1 MRSEYFYRG
10 FDTAASIGKLPNDYD
25 KCVKAYKAHRG
36 LTEIDGCPEL
46 GDWINGWDMFYILKF
61 NRDGLNNDMCY
72 SYYAVA
78 IVFDLSKLD
87 SDQVFRLWYW
97 IQDEHGVNTEH
108 WYEGNHAIS
117 EYGTG
122 IPGCWDDKNEF
133 WIPGDWDGKNYW
145 LISHWGFWRGDLLRF
160 LINEG
165 YPDDSYRVVPDPNL

>member
-10 FDTAASIGKLPNDYD
+10 FDTAASIGKLPNDHD
-25 KCVKAYKAHRG
+25 KCIKAYKSFRG

-46 GDWINGWDMFYILKF
+46 GEWIYGWNMFYILKF
-61 NRDGLNNDMCY
+61 NRDGLNNDMHYEYY
-72 SYYAVA
+72 SVA

-97 IQDEHGVNTEH
+97 IQDEHGVNTEQ
-108 WYEGNHAIS
+108 WSEGNHAIS

-122 IPGCWDDKNEF
+122 IPGRWDDNNEF
-133 WIPGDWDGKNYW
+133 WIPGDWDGQNYW
-145 LISHWGFWRGDLLRF
+145 LISYWGFWKGDLLRF

-165 YPDDSYRVVPDPNL
+165 YPDESYRVVPDPNL